1 MNSEVKLKIR
11 NEEELYH
18 PYDPD
23 RTTLNPDVVDY
34 IEQKLK
40 KLHPGDKAIIRIL
53 SDEAIDRD
61 AVKSVFDRYLDDL
74 AEELDRERERN
85 HIRQLRLFIIGIA
98 FIAIWLIV
106 SAKTEG
112 IGAEVLSI
120 IGSFAIWEAANIWL
134 VDSPQLRLKKRI
146 VEYLSR
152 IEIRFD

>member
-1 MNSEVKLKIR
+1 V
-11 NEEELYH
+11 
-18 PYDPD
+18 
-23 RTTLNPDVVDY
+23 LNFSGRGN

-40 KLHPGDKAIIRIL
+40 KLRPGDKAVLRL
-53 SDEAIDRD
+53 QSDEAIDQV
-61 AVKSVFDRYLDDL
+61 AVKSVFGSYLENQS
-74 AEELDRERERN
+74 EELDRERNRN
-85 HIRQLRLFIIGIA
+85 HFRQLRLFIIGIV